1 MSKQQVREQFG
12 PNAAAYAASKIH
24 AHGASLARL
33 VELLQPQPSWQVLDV
48 ATAAGHTALS
58 LAPHVACVV
67 ATDLT
72 PEMLPTAARLAQ
84 ERSLSN
90 VRLAPADAEALP
102 FADDCFHLVT
112 CRIAAHHFPHIGRF
126 VAESARVLRPGGLLA
141 VVDNVVPGSR
151 LGSKKGKRL
160 RQAGRYLNAFEKL
173 RDPSHHRCLSLNE
186 WAEVFYQAGFA
197 LIHQETAAKEL
208 DFHDWTARMRVSAQ
222 NRTRLRAMLVQA
234 PEAVADFLTPH
245 FDGDKIAFRLTEAI
259 LIGKQ

>member
-1 MSKQQVREQFG
+1 MSKQRVREQFG
-12 PNAAAYAASKIH
+12 PNAAAYAASKTH
-24 AHGASLARL
+24 AHGASLVRL
-33 VELLQPQPSWQVLDV
+33 VELLQPQSSWRVLDV

-84 ERSLSN
+84 ERDLSN
-90 VRLAPADAEALP
+90 VGLATADAEILP

-112 CRIAAHHFPHIGRF
+112 CRTAAHHFPHVGRF
-126 VAESARVLRPGGLLA
+126 LAESARVLRPGGLLA
-141 VVDNVVPGSR
+141 VVDNVAPGSR
-151 LGSKKGKRL
+151 LRGKKGKRL

-186 WAEVFYQAGFA
+186 WTEAFYQAGFT
-197 LIHQETAAKEL
+197 LLHQETAVKEL

-245 FDGDKIAFRLTEAI
+245 FDGDRITFRLTEAI
-259 LIGKQ
+259 IIGKQ